1 MIEVSV
7 IIPAYNASKRIS
19 FCVESL
25 LTQKTNRKYEVIVVD
40 DGSTDDIE
48 KVLNRYPVVRL
59 LKQKNSGPG
68 VARNLGAKEAQ
79 GEIVLFT
86 DDDCIAE
93 EDWIDR
99 MAEAFDDREV
109 VGIKGAYLT
118 RQEEPIARFV
128 QIEYEEK
135 YDVLSKHN
143 SIDFIDTYSAGFRRK
158 IFLET
163 GGYHRRFRTAS
174 VEDQEFSFRLARRGY
189 KMLFIPEAKV
199 WHSHVD
205 SIRGY
210 IRKKM
215 KIGYWKV
222 LALKRNPEKTT
233 GDSHT
238 PQTLKMQI
246 LLSAS
251 FLPSFALPEI
261 PETGISGPLAIVIF
275 FLLTTLPLTGR
286 ALRKDFRVGLSAPF
300 YISLRAFSLLIGLM
314 LGGVIFLVFGKR

>member
-1 MIEVSV
+1 MIELSV

-25 LTQKTNRKYEVIVVD
+25 LTQKTSRKYEVIVVD
-40 DGSTDDIE
+40 DGSTDGID
-48 KVLNRYPVVRL
+48 KVLSRYPVVRL

-68 VARNLGAKEAQ
+68 TARNLGVKEAQ
-79 GEIVLFT
+79 GKIVLFT

-109 VGIKGAYLT
+109 VGVKGTYLT
-118 RQEEPIARFV
+118 RQEEPVARFV

-135 YDVLSKHN
+135 YDVLSKHK

-158 IFLET
+158 TFLEA

-189 KMLFIPEAKV
+189 KMLFVPEAKV

-205 SIRGY
+205 SALGY
-210 IRKKM
+210 MRKKI

-222 LALKRNPEKTT
+222 LALKRNPGKTT

-246 LLSAS
+246 LFSALL
-251 FLPSFALPEI
+251 LPSFALPQI
-261 PETGISGPLAIVIF
+261 PQTGISWPLAVVILF
-275 FLLTTLPLTGR
+275 FLTTIPLTAR
-286 ALRKDFRVGLSAPF
+286 ALRKDFTVGLRAPF
-300 YISLRAFSLLIGLM
+300 YISLRAVSLLIGLI
-314 LGGVIFLVFGKR
+314 LGGVVFLVFGKR

>member
-7 IIPAYNASKRIS
+7 IVPAYNASKRIS

-25 LTQKTNRKYEVIVVD
+25 LTQKTTRTYEVIVVD
-40 DGSTDDIE
+40 DGSADDLK
-48 KVLNRYPVVRL
+48 KVLSRYPIVRVL
-59 LKQKNSGPG
+59 TQKNSGPG
-68 VARNLGAKEAQ
+68 VARNLGVKEAQ
-79 GEIVLFT
+79 GEVVLFT

-99 MAEAFDDREV
+99 MTEAFDDKEV

-118 RQEEPIARFV
+118 RQQEPVARFV

-135 YDVLSKHN
+135 YDFMSRHK

-158 IFLET
+158 TFLES
-163 GGYHRRFRTAS
+163 GGYHSRFRTAS
-174 VEDQEFSFRLARRGY
+174 VEDQEFSFRLARRGL

-205 SIRGY
+205 TIRGY
-210 IRKKM
+210 VRKKI
-215 KIGYWKV
+215 KIGYWKM
-222 LALKRNPEKTT
+222 LALKRNPGKAT

-238 PQTLKMQI
+238 PQTLKIQI
-246 LLSAS
+246 LLSALL
-251 FLPSFALPEI
+251 LPSFALPQIEQI
-261 PETGISGPLAIVIF
+261 GLSGPVMVAIL
-275 FLLTTLPLTGR
+275 FLLTTLPLTVR
-286 ALRKDFRVGLSAPF
+286 ALRKDFMVGLRAPF
-300 YISLRAFSLLIGLM
+300 YIALRAISLFLGLL